1 MKSENA
7 NVFTM
12 TNDKGEKVECE
23 VLLTIDSEEF
33 GKSYLVYTDH
43 KTDENGNIQTY
54 ASIYDP
60 TGKSLDLNPVTTE
73 EEWDMI
79 ESVLASAQKQIL
91 KEQMEEKAD
100 SESGQESA
108 A

>member
-1 MKSENA
+1 MKSENK
-7 NVFTM
+7 NIFTM
-12 TNDKGEKVECE
+12 TNDKGEEIECE

-33 GKSYLVYTDH
+33 KKSYIVYTDH
-43 KTDENGNIQTY
+43 QTDSNGDIQTY

-60 TGKSLDLNPVTTE
+60 TGKSLSLDPITTE

-79 ESVLASAQKQIL
+79 ESVLASAQKQVL
-91 KEQMEEKAD
+91 KEQMEED
-100 SESGQESA
+100 GQGQA

>member
-1 MKSENA
+1 MNSENK

-12 TNDKGEKVECE
+12 KNDKGETVECE

-43 KTDENGNIQTY
+43 KTDEFGNIQTY

-60 TGKSLDLNPVTTE
+60 SGKSLNLNPVTSE

-79 ESVLASAQKQIL
+79 ESVLASAQKQVL
-91 KEQMEEKAD
+91 KEQMAENGESNEE
-100 SESGQESA
+100 E
-108 A
+108 